1 MTIILLTSNNIVN
14 RDVGNNRLI
23 YEFQQGGIQFKNNE
37 IALGTA
43 QLYYSWYN
51 ISSANKNN
59 TYSYRWTNGIT
70 YSVTMPDGNY
80 SVAEI
85 NTYLQSVM
93 VANTHY
99 LVETATGDFRYYI
112 EWETN
117 ETFYAVQLNE
127 YVVPTTLPTGYT
139 LPVGAT
145 WSLPAI
151 ASSPQVIIASN
162 AFRDIIGFS
171 AGTYPTTV
179 PQATTY
185 SILSSIAPQVNPIS
199 SLQITCSICSN
210 PYSSQSRVI
219 YAFGVPETQ
228 FGGQIL
234 ISVPEYAFTKI
245 VDGTYNQFEISIL
258 DQNGSPV
265 QLRDPQISIML
276 VIKSAGTNQ

>member
-14 RDVGNNRLI
+14 RDVGNNRLV
-23 YEFQQGGIQFKNNE
+23 YEFQQGGIQFKSNE

-51 ISSANKNN
+51 ITSAYKNN

-85 NTYLQSVM
+85 NTYLQNIM

-99 LVETATGDFRYYI
+99 LIETSTGDFRYFI

-117 ETFYAVQLNE
+117 ETFYAIQLNE
-127 YVVPTTLPTGYT
+127 YVVPTVLPTGYT
-139 LPVGAT
+139 LPAGAT
-145 WSLPAI
+145 WTFPAV
-151 ASSPQVIIASN
+151 ASTPQIIVASN

-171 AGTYPTTV
+171 AGTYPPAV

-210 PYSSQSRVI
+210 PYSSQSKVI
-219 YAFGVPETQ
+219 YAFGVPETL

-234 ISVPEYAFTKI
+234 ISVPEYAFTKV
-245 VDGTYNQFEISIL
+245 VDGTYNQFEISIV
-258 DQNGSPV
+258 DQNGFPV

-276 VIKSAGTNQ
+276 VIKSAGINQ

>member
-14 RDVGNNRLI
+14 RDVGNNRLV
-23 YEFQQGGIQFKNNE
+23 YEFQQGGIQFKKKE

-51 ISSANKNN
+51 ITSAYKNN

-85 NTYLQSVM
+85 NTYLQNIM

-99 LVETATGDFRYYI
+99 LVNTTSGDFRYFI

-127 YVVPTTLPTGYT
+127 YVVPNVLPAGFA

-145 WSLPAI
+145 WALPAT
-151 ASSPQVIIASN
+151 ASTPQVIIASN
-162 AFRDIIGFS
+162 AFRNIIGFS
-171 AGTYPTTV
+171 AGTYPPAVPTT
-179 PQATTY
+179 
-185 SILSSIAPQVNPIS
+185 
-199 SLQITCSICSN
+199 
-210 PYSSQSRVI
+210 
-219 YAFGVPETQ
+219 
-228 FGGQIL
+228 
-234 ISVPEYAFTKI
+234 
-245 VDGTYNQFEISIL
+245 
-258 DQNGSPV
+258 
-265 QLRDPQISIML
+265 
-276 VIKSAGTNQ
+276 